1 MSFYLFNPMYSAVQ
15 ILTESENVTVR
26 EEKQIQA
33 VLEDTQSPVTNKYL
47 EKLYDSVIS
56 KNHIDFG
63 DIPNSKGNIVEYS
76 GYTNMIEVLSNI
88 LKIASDQK
96 SHTVIEYVKTVQ
108 TAITHMRALAPIYQ
122 KGYRMRND
130 YVILEY
136 NTYVYTIIQA
146 VSSILYEFV
155 DYVKRPEKGSMEIV
169 MKPTKYRA
177 NTFYI
182 DQLNKF
188 NKINEKMQY
197 SKYLETIIN
206 KGQNNFTGV
215 ELIGLG
221 AIVSVALA
229 IVPVT
234 RELVYY
240 YYNIRS
246 NLSDCLAQQ
255 AYFLEMNKSVIEAN
269 SDFTQKKKD
278 SIILKQEKIKNLC
291 LRLSEKLRVNHIKS
305 VNSAKATLQSDNKLL
320 TLDSIK
326 QEVNDSPLQLL

>member
-320 TLDSIK
+320 TLDNIK